1 MRVSHRRS
9 GLTLPLREGLVASPS
24 PCPQRPIVESLLSL
38 QRDEASVGRAHRR
51 CRACGLCPAALEQE
65 APDPDT
71 DLEAGE
77 CALDGI
83 AKFDEPAFDRGLNM
97 RSFSQCCNALRYVA
111 KQLNGALE
119 VVCVGSPPLF
129 RG

>member
-1 MRVSHRRS
+1 MRLSHRRS
-9 GLTLPLREGLVASPS
+9 GLTLPLREGLVAPPS
-24 PCPQRPIVESLLSL
+24 ACPQRSVVESLLSL
-38 QRDEASVGRAHRR
+38 QRDEASVGRADRR
-51 CRACGLCPAALEQE
+51 CRACGPCPAALEQE
-65 APDPDT
+65 APDAET

-83 AKFDEPAFDRGLNM
+83 AKFDEPWLDSSLDM
-97 RSFSQCCNALRYVA
+97 RSFAQCCNAPRHIA

-129 RG
+129 GG